1 MRFPDLRRSV
11 SGLHARA
18 LGARPSAPL
27 GVRGAGLGRAPVPP
41 AAAAPGARSCQTRAH
56 YGWTLTRLPLTRAP
70 PAPPCP
76 AAGDF
81 VQILHV
87 VDKSEKFIDELLHTG
102 AALQLARCSREGA
115 HAAEDACVRAADIRL
130 KCAAIN
136 DPAVDFVF
144 DRLAPKLA
152 AANVEHRI
160 NVLRCSQAARSVGDV
175 VVTNATRIKASMV
188 VMAMKARVMDIA
200 ARTLALC

>member
-1 MRFPDLRRSV
+1 VRRCS
-11 SGLHARA
+11 S
-18 LGARPSAPL
+18 ARP
-27 GVRGAGLGRAPVPP
+27 R
-41 AAAAPGARSCQTRAH
+41 TR
-56 YGWTLTRLPLTRAP
+56 TRLT
-70 PAPPCP
+70 
-76 AAGDF
+76 
-81 VQILHV
+81 
-87 VDKSEKFIDELLHTG
+87 T
-102 AALQLARCSREGA
+102 LA
-115 HAAEDACVRAADIRL
+115 RAADIRL

-188 VMAMKARVMDIA
+188 VMVSAPEMAIA
-200 ARTLALC
+200 ALLRVLTQKRDIHSASSGHEEQERAGGGAHGLLLLARGAPLPGAGGRRA